1 MDNTSN
7 NKRGRKVGS
16 ETCKR
21 VKVKDLLNHL
31 SEGASVPVA
40 QKFLT
45 TLGIPFEENGMNR

>member
-1 MDNTSN
+1 MDTDTSN

-21 VKVKDLLNHL
+21 VTVKALLNHL

-40 QKFLT
+40 QKFLNT
-45 TLGIPFEENGMNR
+45 VGIPFNKQKSE

>member
-40 QKFLT
+40 QKFLNT
-45 TLGIPFEENGMNR
+45 VGIPFNEQKSE